1 MIVLYHG
8 LIILSTCM
16 LKNPYGALFRERT
29 KKMININKVELG
41 GVIAGEIEIFP
52 PAMIK
57 FAVEIKRKKGSDG
70 EYICETFNCA
80 AFGKTADFITRH
92 FSKGSSIF
100 VYGVLQASS
109 YSVVV
114 HEAVFDGDMK

>member
-1 MIVLYHG
+1 MV
-8 LIILSTCM
+8 
-16 LKNPYGALFRERT
+16 
-29 KKMININKVELG
+29 NINKVELG
-41 GVIAGEIEIFP
+41 GIIAGEIEIFP

-57 FAVEIKRKKGSDG
+57 FIVAVRRKKDD
-70 EYICETFNCA
+70 EYIAETFNCV

-92 FSKGSSIF
+92 FSSGSGIF
-100 VYGVLQASS
+100 VTGVLQASS